1 MHSTKLLFLFPVD
14 MKTINKRIKGNIY
27 KTIEDF
33 AQDIRLMFNNC
44 RQYNEDGS
52 DIGKLNFQFEIFLLS
67 SKAQTT

>member
-1 MHSTKLLFLFPVD
+1 

-52 DIGKLNFQFEIFLLS
+52 DIGKSNF
-67 SKAQTT
+67 